1 MIDPENPLKLPKSVD
16 DSRAALDERTV
27 LADTLHHWRSRYGVD
42 PSDMPSV
49 EGSAILAAVT
59 WREALHDD
67 DIVERAL
74 SFAADLGSEARDK
87 VVGML
92 AFVSDA
98 PERAR
103 TDTLVAASA
112 ARLKR
117 ASAIRAAERREAEAL
132 KAVEAEPTPETRRA
146 YREAMEAVDEAHL
159 ATPARRRSLSDM
171 VGSSLDR
178 MRAGQGK
185 TCVGILTPL
194 YPKLSNALFGWR
206 GLVVVAAAPGLGKTT
221 LALSAALDA
230 VEANPDTC
238 MLFASFEMPTA
249 TLVDRLLSQM
259 SGVPQRVLR
268 VGSGEREAVDGFRM
282 SQNRVAA
289 LAEARERLDG
299 MRGRVGI
306 VGRDDIGKLDGPAP
320 TCMSKL
326 AQMVEDM
333 KAATG
338 ASRSFVVVDY
348 LGVVPVELPGGAPFP
363 NETERIR
370 HALSGLV
377 GLRDRL
383 GEDNPVV
390 VVAQARKGDWK
401 SADLASVMGTADTTY
416 SADACIVMQREG
428 ADKDTDDMPSATG
441 PQPVVAR
448 IVKGRDMMHYA
459 TVRLSFDPTTSTLS
473 EVRP

>member
-27 LADTLHHWRSRYGVD
+27 LADTLHHWRNRYGVD

-132 KAVEAEPTPETRRA
+132 KAVEAEPTPKTRRA

-249 TLVDRLLSQM
+249 TLVHPASMAAPPARSLASARRRGAATLGAVAAFTLLTALVRRAGRLFERAVDLAVVLAQFDATNTRHRLALAKFAEPLDGRTPDGEVVPFRLLVPRSP
-259 SGVPQRVLR
+259 GVHADAERHKLFAVVDLDLGVFAESPDDGRVNHA
-268 VGSGEREAVDGFRM
+268 SPFAAV
-282 SQNRVAA
+282 VAA
-289 LAEARERLDG
+289 
-299 MRGRVGI
+299 
-306 VGRDDIGKLDGPAP
+306 
-320 TCMSKL
+320 SS
-326 AQMVEDM
+326 
-333 KAATG
+333 
-338 ASRSFVVVDY
+338 ASS
-348 LGVVPVELPGGAPFP
+348 
-363 NETERIR
+363 
-370 HALSGLV
+370 
-377 GLRDRL
+377 
-383 GEDNPVV
+383 
-390 VVAQARKGDWK
+390 
-401 SADLASVMGTADTTY
+401 LASVAKSSQMLLIWSCSDVIENVRFR
-416 SADACIVMQREG
+416 SASWRRSAASQR
-428 ADKDTDDMPSATG
+428 AS
-441 PQPVVAR
+441 
-448 IVKGRDMMHYA
+448 
-459 TVRLSFDPTTSTLS
+459 TSGCH
-473 EVRP
+473 